1 MKALITGGSSGIGRD
16 MAYYLSNLGYD
27 LILVGRNREELE
39 RVKDKCKTNV
49 KIYDYDLSI
58 LKNVYKVYDNCK
70 NDDIDILINN
80 AGFGL
85 FGNFVD
91 TDLEIELNMINV
103 NVVTVHVLTK
113 LFLKDFVKK
122 DRGYILN
129 VASSA
134 GFMAGPKLSTY
145 YATKNYVLRSSLA
158 IYEELRHMKSNVKIS
173 VLCPGPVNTNFNKV
187 AGGSFNTKS
196 ATSEYV
202 AKYAID
208 KMFKNKLIIIPTFR
222 MKVAIFM
229 TRLLP
234 TKLLL
239 KINYNIQNIKIKKYN
254 KKNNIN

>member
-1 MKALITGGSSGIGRD
+1 MKVLITGGSSGIGRD
-16 MAYYLSNLGYD
+16 MAYYLSSSGYD
-27 LILVGRNREELE
+27 LILVGRDKEELE
-39 RVKDKCKTNV
+39 KVKNKCKTDII
-49 KIYDYDLSI
+49 IYDYDLSV
-58 LKNVYKVYDNCK
+58 LENVYKLYDKCK
-70 NDDIDILINN
+70 NENIDILINN

-85 FGNFVD
+85 FGNFID
-91 TDLEIELNMINV
+91 TDLETELNMINV
-103 NVVTVHVLTK
+103 NIVAVHVLTK

-158 IYEELRHMKSNVKIS
+158 IYEELRHIKSNVKIS
-173 VLCPGPVNTNFNKV
+173 ILCPGPVNTNFNKV

-208 KMFKNKLIIIPTFR
+208 EMFKNKLIIIPTFK

-229 TRLLP
+229 TRLIP

-239 KINYNIQNIKIKKYN
+239 KINYNIQNVKIKKYN
-254 KKNNIN
+254 KKII

>member
-16 MAYYLSNLGYD
+16 MAYYLSDLGYD
-27 LILVGRNREELE
+27 LILVGRDKEELE
-39 RVKDKCKTNV
+39 KVKNKCKTDII
-49 KIYDYDLSI
+49 IYDYDLSV
-58 LKNVYKVYDNCK
+58 LENVYKLYDKCK
-70 NDDIDILINN
+70 NENIDILINN

-85 FGNFVD
+85 FGNFID
-91 TDLEIELNMINV
+91 TDLETELNMINV
-103 NVVTVHVLTK
+103 NIVAVHVLTK

-158 IYEELRHMKSNVKIS
+158 IYEELRHIKSNVNIS
-173 VLCPGPVNTNFNKV
+173 ILCPGPVNTNFNKV

-208 KMFKNKLIIIPTFR
+208 EMFKNKLVIIPTFR

-229 TRLLP
+229 TRLIP

-239 KINYNIQNIKIKKYN
+239 KINYNIQNVKIKKYN
-254 KKNNIN
+254 KKII

>member
-16 MAYYLSNLGYD
+16 MAYYLSDLGYD
-27 LILVGRNREELE
+27 LILVGRDKKELE
-39 RVKDKCKTNV
+39 KVKNKCKTDIT
-49 KIYDYDLSI
+49 IYDYDLSV
-58 LKNVYKVYDNCK
+58 LENVYKIYDNCK
-70 NDDIDILINN
+70 NENIDILINN

-85 FGNFVD
+85 FGNFID
-91 TDLEIELNMINV
+91 TDLETELNMVNV
-103 NVVTVHVLTK
+103 NIVAVHVLTK

-173 VLCPGPVNTNFNKV
+173 VLCPGPVSTNFNKI

-196 ATSEYV
+196 ATSQYV

-208 KMFKNKLIIIPTFR
+208 EMFKNKLVIIPTLK

-229 TRLLP
+229 TRLIP

-254 KKNNIN
+254 KEKD